1 MGRTNKANWEKAKDL
16 LLANSVTEEEINNK
30 LANKNSNKEKFE
42 ALNELLREKKLE
54 FRKKASNDYPT
65 IQEYF
70 GKRIADLLIRRKELL
85 DIECL
90 NIDRL
95 KDKSIEELSISELQQ
110 IIKFKSNKK
119 ANNELDKIYKSLEE
133 FGLKFVDP
141 KK

>member
-1 MGRTNKANWEKAKDL
+1 MGKTNKANWEKAKDL
-16 LLANSVTEEEINNK
+16 LLTNGVTEEEINNK
-30 LANKNSNKEKFE
+30 LANKNNNKEKFE
-42 ALNELLREKKLE
+42 ALNELLIVKGLE
-54 FRKKASNDYPT
+54 FRKKVSNDYPT

-90 NIDRL
+90 NIDKL
-95 KDKSIEELSISELQQ
+95 KNKSIEELSISELQQ
-110 IIKFKSNKK
+110 VIKFKSNKK

-133 FGLKFVDP
+133 FGIKFVEP

>member
-1 MGRTNKANWEKAKDL
+1 MGKTNKANWEKAKDL
-16 LLANSVTEEEINNK
+16 LLTNGVTEEEINNK
-30 LANKNSNKEKFE
+30 LTNKNNNKEKFE
-42 ALNELLREKKLE
+42 ALNELLIEKGLE
-54 FRKKASNDYPT
+54 LRKKVSNDYPT

-133 FGLKFVDP
+133 FGIKFVEP

>member
-16 LLANSVTEEEINNK
+16 LLTNGVTEEEINNK
-30 LANKNSNKEKFE
+30 LANKNNNKEKFE
-42 ALNELLREKKLE
+42 ALNELLIEKGLE
-54 FRKKASNDYPT
+54 LRKKVSNDYPT

-133 FGLKFVDP
+133 FGIKFVEP

>member
-1 MGRTNKANWEKAKDL
+1 MGKTNKANWEKAKDL
-16 LLANSVTEEEINNK
+16 LLTNGVTEEEINNK
-30 LANKNSNKEKFE
+30 LANKNNNKEKFE
-42 ALNELLREKKLE
+42 ALNELLIEKGLE
-54 FRKKASNDYPT
+54 LRKKVSNDYPT

-133 FGLKFVDP
+133 FGIKFVEP

>member
-1 MGRTNKANWEKAKDL
+1 MGKTNKANWEKAKDL
-16 LLANSVTEEEINNK
+16 LLTNGVTEEEINNK
-30 LANKNSNKEKFE
+30 LANKNNNKEKFE
-42 ALNELLREKKLE
+42 ALNELLIEKGLE
-54 FRKKASNDYPT
+54 LRKKVSNDYPT

-95 KDKSIEELSISELQQ
+95 KDKSIEELSISELQK

-133 FGLKFVDP
+133 FGIKFVEP